1 MSAKHKSASPSASQS
16 PSPKRKQQKAISNE
30 GKLDTI
36 NMCVIKVYTLLVS
49 AVPTVHGSAGKIED
63 STESVTPAS
72 IKPFNTATV
81 TIVRLSPCLLILS
94 PISISNTGMTS
105 TTSFLEPSHPACTI

>member
-36 NMCVIKVYTLLVS
+36 NMCLIKVYTLLVS
-49 AVPTVHGSAGKIED
+49 AVPTVHGNAGKIED

-72 IKPFNTATV
+72 LSLLTQL
-81 TIVRLSPCLLILS
+81 LSPLS
-94 PISISNTGMTS
+94 AS
-105 TTSFLEPSHPACTI
+105 LCVC